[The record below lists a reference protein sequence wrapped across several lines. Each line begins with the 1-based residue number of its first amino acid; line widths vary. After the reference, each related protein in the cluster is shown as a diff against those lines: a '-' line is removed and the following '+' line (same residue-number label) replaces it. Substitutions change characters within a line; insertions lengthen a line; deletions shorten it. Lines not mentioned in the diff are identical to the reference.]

1 MAPNNFKIGVVA
13 VLAGWIPSVTAAP
26 VSSNNDQTC
35 RKTSVAILGA
45 GMAGITAAQALHNA
59 SVSDFVIIEYNDRIG
74 GRAWHGGFGKKS
86 DGSPYVIEYG
96 CNWIQGLGNPGGPEN
111 PVYTLAKKYHLANT
125 YSDYDSILTYD
136 ETGFTDFSG
145 LIDEY
150 GTAYDKAA
158 AKAGRLLVQNLQDQ
172 TMRAGLSTAGWN
184 PKHGDMKKQA
194 AEWWNW
200 DWEAAFPPE
209 ESSFIFGVA
218 GSNLTFNQFSDAN
231 NFVID
236 PRGYSAIIDGEAS
249 TFLTKNDTR
258 LLLNTR
264 ITNITYSDHG
274 VTVYNHDGSCVSADY
289 AISTFSLGVLQS
301 NAIGFSPQ
309 LPGWKQDAIQNFAM
323 GTYTKVFLQFNETFW
338 PEDTQY
344 FLYASPTTR
353 GYYPVWQ
360 SLSTEG
366 FMPGS
371 NIIFATVIGD
381 ESYRIEQQTDE
392 ETKAEAMEVL
402 RQMFPNVTI
411 PEPIAF
417 TYPRWASEPW
427 SFGSYSNW
435 PAGTSLLA
443 HQNLRAN
450 TGRLWFAGE
459 ATSAEYFGFLHG
471 AWFEG
476 REAGAQVAALLQGRP
491 CVQYGNDRLC
501 GERKHYD
508 PLTGTSPLSQYT
520 LLNGW
525 AVSSLYE
532 SGDD

>member
-13 VLAGWIPSVTAAP
+13 VLAGCSPSVTAAP
-26 VSSNNDQTC
+26 VGSNNDQTC
-35 RKTSVAILGA
+35 RKTSVAILGG
-45 GMAGITAAQALHNA
+45 GMACITAAQALHNA
-59 SVSDFVIIEYNDRIG
+59 SVSDFVVIEYQDRIG
-74 GRAWHGGFGKKS
+74 GRAWHGDFGKKS
-86 DGSPYVIEYG
+86 DGSQYVIEYG

-125 YSDYDSILTYD
+125 YSNYDSILTYD
-136 ETGFTDFSG
+136 ETGYTDYS
-145 LIDEY
+145 
-150 GTAYDKAA
+150 
-158 AKAGRLLVQNLQDQ
+158 DQ
-172 TMRAGLSTAGWN
+172 TMRAGLSAAGWN
-184 PKHGDMKKQA
+184 AKHGDMKRQA

-301 NAIGFSPQ
+301 NTIGFSPQ
-309 LPGWKQDAIQNFAM
+309 LPGWRQDAIQNFAM
-323 GTYTKVFLQFNETFW
+323 GTYTKVFLQFNKTFW

-392 ETKAEAMEVL
+392 ETKAEAMGVL
-402 RQMFPNVTI
+402 RQMFPNITI

-443 HQNLRAN
+443 HHNLRAN

-501 GERKHYD
+501 GERKHHD

-525 AVSSLYE
+525 AVSNLYE
-532 SGDD
+532 SGND

>member
-1 MAPNNFKIGVVA
+1 MASRSFKFGVFAVLLREIQSVVA
-13 VLAGWIPSVTAAP
+13 APAGGGSDSI
-26 VSSNNDQTC
+26 C
-35 RKTSVAILGA
+35 RKTSVAVLGA

-59 SVSDFVIIEYNDRIG
+59 SVSDFVIIEYQDRIG
-74 GRAWHGGFGKKS
+74 GRAWHRDFGSKP

-111 PVYTLAKKYHLANT
+111 PVYSLAKKYHLANT
-125 YSDYDSILTYD
+125 YSDYGSILTYD
-136 ETGFTDFSG
+136 ETGYTDFSE
-145 LIDEY
+145 LVDEY
-150 GTAYDKAA
+150 GIAYDKAA
-158 AKAGRLLVQNLQDQ
+158 AKAGRFLVQNLQDQ
-172 TMRAGLSTAGWN
+172 TMRAGLSIAGWN
-184 PKHGDMKKQA
+184 PKHGDMKRQA

-200 DWEAAFPPE
+200 DWEASFPPE
-209 ESSFIFGVA
+209 VSSFIFGVA

-249 TFLTKNDTR
+249 TFLSKKDPR

-264 ITNITYSDHG
+264 ITNITYSNHG

-301 NAIGFSPQ
+301 NVIGFSPE
-309 LPGWKQDAIQNFAM
+309 LPQWKKEAIQNFAM
-323 GTYTKVFLQFNETFW
+323 GTYTKIFLQFNETFW

-417 TYPRWASEPW
+417 TYPRWNSEQW
-427 SFGSYSNW
+427 SLGSYSNW

-476 REAGAQVAALLQGRP
+476 REAGAQVAALLQSRR
-491 CVQYGNDRLC
+491 CVQYENDKLC

-508 PLTGTSPLSQYT
+508 TLKGVSPLSQYS

-525 AVSSLYE
+525 AVSSLYD

>member
-1 MAPNNFKIGVVA
+1 MSPRSFKLGALVA
-13 VLAGWIPSVTAAP
+13 LAGWLPLMSAAP
-26 VSSNNDQTC
+26 ASSGGDSTC

-59 SVSDFVIIEYNDRIG
+59 SVSDFVIIEYQDRIG
-74 GRAWHGGFGKKS
+74 GRAWHGDFGKKA

-96 CNWIQGLGNPGGPEN
+96 CNWIQGLGNTGGPQN
-111 PVYTLAKKYHLANT
+111 PVDLLAQKYHLANT

-136 ETGFTDFSG
+136 ETGYSNYYD

-150 GTAYDKAA
+150 SDAYDTAA
-158 AKAGRLLVQNLQDQ
+158 AKAGRYLVQNLQDE
-172 TMRAGLSTAGWN
+172 TMRAGLSLAGWN
-184 PKHGDMKKQA
+184 PTHSDMKKQA

-200 DWEAAFPPE
+200 DWEAGYSPE
-209 ESSFIFGVA
+209 ESSFVFGVA
-218 GSNLTFNQFSDAN
+218 GDNLTFNQFGDAN

-236 PRGYSAIIDGEAS
+236 QRGYSAIITGEAS
-249 TFLTKNDTR
+249 TFLTKNDSR
-258 LLLNTR
+258 LLLNTQV
-264 ITNITYSDHG
+264 TNISYSDNG
-274 VTVYNHDGSCVSADY
+274 VTIYNHDGSCISAAY
-289 AISTFSLGVLQS
+289 AITTFSLGVLQRD
-301 NAIGFSPQ
+301 IIRFSPE
-309 LPGWKQDAIQNFAM
+309 LPQWKKRAIQNFAM
-323 GTYTKVFLQFNETFW
+323 GTYTKVFFQFNETFW

-371 NIIFATVIGD
+371 NIIFATVVDD
-381 ESYRIEQQTDE
+381 ESYRIERQSDE
-392 ETKAEAMEVL
+392 ETKAQGLEVL

-417 TYPRWASEPW
+417 TYPRWTSEPW
-427 SFGSYSNW
+427 SYGSYSNW
-435 PAGTSLLA
+435 PPGTTLLA

-491 CVQYGNDRLC
+491 CVQYGDDRLC
-501 GERKHYD
+501 GQRIHYEN
-508 PLTGTSPLSQYT
+508 LTGTSPLSQYSI
-520 LLNGW
+520 LNGW
-525 AVSSLYE
+525 AVSSLYD
-532 SGDD
+532 GDD